1 MSYGQAYLATRHY
14 DMRKKFKIVLGVLT
28 LLVLVLLVSFE
39 TLTRETEDWDFIQ
52 KVGGI
57 RTETPLETE
66 DGFYLPVKC
75 NVSGLDSVT
84 IKPTTLNSALS
95 CLKIKS
101 IVNGNTIHLKVI
113 VGLALTKKSDCN
125 CKAVRVGD
133 LEPGNYIVYY
143 GDESSIEHPI
153 GKFTIE

>member
-1 MSYGQAYLATRHY
+1 
-14 DMRKKFKIVLGVLT
+14 MRKKFIIVLGVLT
-28 LLVLVLLVSFE
+28 LLVLVLLVSFV

-57 RTETPLETE
+57 KTETPLETE

-84 IKPTTLNSALS
+84 IKPTTLNSAFS
-95 CLKIKS
+95 CLKIKTT
-101 IVNGNTIHLKVI
+101 VNGNTIHLRVI
-113 VGLALTKKSDCN
+113 AGLAVTKKSDCN
-125 CKAVRVGD
+125 CKAVRVGA

-143 GDESSIEHPI
+143 GDESSFEHPI

>member
-1 MSYGQAYLATRHY
+1 M
-14 DMRKKFKIVLGVLT
+14 KFKIAFGVLT
-28 LLVLVLLVSFE
+28 LLVVFVLISFE
-39 TLTRETEDWDFIQ
+39 TLTRKTEDWDFIQ

-57 RTETPLETE
+57 MIETPLKTE
-66 DGFYLPVKC
+66 EGFYLPVKC

-101 IVNGNTIHLKVI
+101 TVNGNIIHMKVI
-113 VGLALTKKSDCN
+113 AGLALTKKSDCN
-125 CKAVRVGD
+125 CKTVRVGD
-133 LEPGNYIVYY
+133 LEPGNYMVYY
-143 GDESSIEHPI
+143 GDKSCFEHPI

>member
-1 MSYGQAYLATRHY
+1 
-14 DMRKKFKIVLGVLT
+14 MRKKFKIVLGVLT
-28 LLVLVLLVSFE
+28 LLVLVLLVSFG
-39 TLTRETEDWDFIQ
+39 TLTRETVDWAFIQ

-57 RTETPLETE
+57 KTETPLETE

-101 IVNGNTIHLKVI
+101 TVNGNTIHLRVI
-113 VGLALTKKSDCN
+113 AGFAVIKKSDCN
-125 CKAVRVGD
+125 CKAVLVGD

-143 GDESSIEHPI
+143 GDESSFEHPV

>member
-1 MSYGQAYLATRHY
+1 MVIISRYYG
-14 DMRKKFKIVLGVLT
+14 MRTKFKIVSIVFALFVFVLF
-28 LLVLVLLVSFE
+28 VSFE
-39 TLTRETEDWDFIQ
+39 TFTRERVNWDFIQ

-57 RTETPLETE
+57 KTETPMETE
-66 DGFYLPVKC
+66 DGYYLPVIC

-84 IKPTTLNSALS
+84 IKPTYLNSALS

-101 IVNGNTIHLKVI
+101 TMNGNVIHLKVI
-113 VGLALTKKSDCN
+113 AGLALTKKSNCN

-133 LEPGNYIVYY
+133 LAPGSYTVYY
-143 GDESSIEHPI
+143 GDESSFEHPI

>member
-1 MSYGQAYLATRHY
+1 
-14 DMRKKFKIVLGVLT
+14 MRKKFKIVFGILT
-28 LLVLVLLVSFE
+28 LLVLILLVSFV
-39 TLTRETEDWDFIQ
+39 TLTRETENWDFIQ

-57 RTETPLETE
+57 KTDTPFETE
-66 DGFYLPVKC
+66 NGFYLPVKC

-101 IVNGNTIHLKVI
+101 TVNGNTIHLKVI
-113 VGLALTKKSDCN
+113 AGLALTKKSDCN

-143 GDESSIEHPI
+143 GDKSSIEHPI

>member
-1 MSYGQAYLATRHY
+1 
-14 DMRKKFKIVLGVLT
+14 MRKKIIIISSVFVFLT
-28 LLVLVLLVSFE
+28 LILLVSFD
-39 TLTRETEDWDFIQ
+39 TFTRQTEDWDFIQ

-57 RTETPLETE
+57 ETETPLETE

-101 IVNGNTIHLKVI
+101 TINGNTIHLKVI
-113 VGLALTKKSDCN
+113 AGLAVTKKSDCN

-143 GDESSIEHPI
+143 GDKSSFEHPI

>member
-1 MSYGQAYLATRHY
+1 
-14 DMRKKFKIVLGVLT
+14 MRRKFKIVFGILT
-28 LLVLVLLVSFE
+28 LLVLVLLVSFV
-39 TLTRETEDWDFIQ
+39 TLTRKTENWDFIQ

-57 RTETPLETE
+57 KTETPFETE
-66 DGFYLPVKC
+66 NGFYLPVKC

-84 IKPTTLNSALS
+84 IKPTPANSSLS

-101 IVNGNTIHLKVI
+101 TINGNAIHLKV
-113 VGLALTKKSDCN
+113 VAGLSVLEEPNCN
-125 CKAVRVGD
+125 CKAVRLGD

-143 GDESSIEHPI
+143 GDRSYFAHPI

>member
-1 MSYGQAYLATRHY
+1 
-14 DMRKKFKIVLGVLT
+14 MRKNFKIVFGVWT
-28 LLVLVLLVSFE
+28 LLVLVLLISFV
-39 TLTRETEDWDFIQ
+39 TLTRETENWDFIQ

-57 RTETPLETE
+57 KTETPLETE
-66 DGFYLPVKC
+66 NGFYLPVKC

-95 CLKIKS
+95 CLRIKS
-101 IVNGNTIHLKVI
+101 TVNGYTIHLKVI
-113 VGLALTKKSDCN
+113 AGLAVTKKSDCN
-125 CKAVRVGD
+125 CKAVRIGD

-143 GDESSIEHPI
+143 GDKSSLEHPI

>member
-1 MSYGQAYLATRHY
+1 
-14 DMRKKFKIVLGVLT
+14 MRKNFKIILGVLT

-39 TLTRETEDWDFIQ
+39 TFTRETENWDFIQ

-57 RTETPLETE
+57 KTGTPLETE
-66 DGFYLPVKC
+66 NGFYLPVKC

-84 IKPTTLNSALS
+84 IKPTTANSALS

-101 IVNGNTIHLKVI
+101 TINGNAIHLKV
-113 VGLALTKKSDCN
+113 VAGLAVLKEPNCN

-133 LEPGNYIVYY
+133 LKPGDYIVYY
-143 GDESSIEHPI
+143 GDKSSFEHPI

>member
-1 MSYGQAYLATRHY
+1 
-14 DMRKKFKIVLGVLT
+14 MRKKFKIVIGVLT
-28 LLVLVLLVSFE
+28 LLVLVLLISFV
-39 TLTRETEDWDFIQ
+39 TLTRETENWDFIQ

-57 RTETPLETE
+57 KTETPLETE
-66 DGFYLPVKC
+66 NGFYLPVKC

-95 CLKIKS
+95 CLRIKS
-101 IVNGNTIHLKVI
+101 TVNGYTIQLKVI
-113 VGLALTKKSDCN
+113 AGLAVTKKSDCN
-125 CKAVRVGD
+125 CQTVRIGD

-143 GDESSIEHPI
+143 GDKSSFEHPI

>member
-1 MSYGQAYLATRHY
+1 MK
-14 DMRKKFKIVLGVLT
+14 KKFIIVFGVLT
-28 LLVLVLLVSFE
+28 LIVLVLFVSFE

-52 KVGGI
+52 QVGGI
-57 RTETPLETE
+57 KTETPLETE

-101 IVNGNTIHLKVI
+101 TVNGNSIHLKV
-113 VGLALTKKSDCN
+113 VAGLAVTKKSDCD
-125 CKAVRVGD
+125 CKAVRVGN

-153 GKFTIE
+153 GKFTIK

>member
-1 MSYGQAYLATRHY
+1 
-14 DMRKKFKIVLGVLT
+14 MRKKFIIVLGVLT
-28 LLVLVLLVSFE
+28 LLVLILIVSFV
-39 TLTRETEDWDFIQ
+39 TLTRETENWDFIQ

-57 RTETPLETE
+57 KIETPLETE
-66 DGFYLPVKC
+66 DGFYLPVVC

-101 IVNGNTIHLKVI
+101 TINGNAVHLKV
-113 VGLALTKKSDCN
+113 VAGLAVFEKPNCN
-125 CKAVRVGD
+125 CKAVRIGD
-133 LEPGNYIVYY
+133 LEPGKYIVYY
-143 GDESSIEHPI
+143 GDKSSFEHPI

>member
-1 MSYGQAYLATRHY
+1 M
-14 DMRKKFKIVLGVLT
+14 T
-28 LLVLVLLVSFE
+28 LLILVLLVSFE
-39 TLTRETEDWDFIQ
+39 NFTRQPEDWDFIQ

-57 RTETPLETE
+57 KTGTPLETE

-84 IKPTTLNSALS
+84 IKPTTLNSSLS

-101 IVNGNTIHLKVI
+101 TVNGNTIHLRVI
-113 VGLALTKKSDCN
+113 TGLAVTKKFDCN
-125 CKAVRVGD
+125 CKVVRVGD
-133 LEPGNYIVYY
+133 LEPGNYTVYY
-143 GDESSIEHPI
+143 GDESSFEHPI

>member
-1 MSYGQAYLATRHY
+1 VFS
-14 DMRKKFKIVLGVLT
+14 FFLT
-28 LLVLVLLVSFE
+28 LILFVSFD
-39 TLTRETEDWDFIQ
+39 TFIRQTVDWNFIQ

-57 RTETPLETE
+57 ETETPLGTE

-101 IVNGNTIHLKVI
+101 TVNGNTIHLRI
-113 VGLALTKKSDCN
+113 VAGLAVTKKSDCN
-125 CKAVRVGD
+125 CKTVRVG
-133 LEPGNYIVYY
+133 EFAWTFVYSKI
-143 GDESSIEHPI
+143 D
-153 GKFTIE
+153 GK

>member
-1 MSYGQAYLATRHY
+1 
-14 DMRKKFKIVLGVLT
+14 MRKKFKIVFGVLT
-28 LLVLVLLVSFE
+28 LLVLVLLVSFV
-39 TLTRETEDWDFIQ
+39 TLTRETENWDFIQ

-57 RTETPLETE
+57 KTETPFETE
-66 DGFYLPVKC
+66 NGFYLPVKC

-101 IVNGNTIHLKVI
+101 TVNGNTIHLKVI
-113 VGLALTKKSDCN
+113 AGLAVTKKSDCN

-133 LEPGNYIVYY
+133 LDPGNYIVYY
-143 GDESSIEHPI
+143 GDESSFEHPI

>member
-1 MSYGQAYLATRHY
+1 
-14 DMRKKFKIVLGVLT
+14 MRKKFKIVFGVLT
-28 LLVLVLLVSFE
+28 LFVLVLLVSFE
-39 TLTRETEDWDFIQ
+39 TFTRETEDWDFIQ

-57 RTETPLETE
+57 KTGMPLETE

-95 CLKIKS
+95 CLKINTT
-101 IVNGNTIHLKVI
+101 VNCNSIHLRVI
-113 VGLALTKKSDCN
+113 AGLAVTKKSDCN
-125 CKAVRVGD
+125 CKSVRVGE
-133 LEPGNYIVYY
+133 LKPGNFTVYY
-143 GDESSIEHPI
+143 GDGSSFEHPI